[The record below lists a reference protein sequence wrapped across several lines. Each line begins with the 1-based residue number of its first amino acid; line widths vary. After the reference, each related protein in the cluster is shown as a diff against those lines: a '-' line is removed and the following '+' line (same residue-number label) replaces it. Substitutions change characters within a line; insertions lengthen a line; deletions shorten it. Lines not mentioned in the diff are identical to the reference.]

1 MVIKLAFV
9 ALFESFFRAD
19 HAPSWAMELT
29 KYAKM
34 YLDKRLT
41 KSFKEAPELY
51 ETFIKTFGTHFFQ
64 DAFFGG
70 QLKLLIETEQ
80 SYFETST
87 TVGVGLQA
95 QGVFGEVVK
104 LKGGVD
110 VSNTKVDGNFKKM
123 SKETMR

>member
-1 MVIKLAFV
+1 
-9 ALFESFFRAD
+9 
-19 HAPSWAMELT
+19 MELT

-41 KSFKEAPELY
+41 KSFKDAPELY